1 MTMIPLERSRDDALG
16 SVPGLFIIYGASG
29 DLAHRKLLPALYHLA
44 RDGLLDE
51 HFAVIG
57 AASTPYSDD
66 SYREHLDRAI
76 RESVETVDEKTWRW
90 LLDRVSYVAGAW
102 SDDGFYERLVA
113 AISDADEH
121 WQTRG
126 NQLHYLAV
134 PPGSFG
140 TLTARLCHHGI
151 LERDHGARK
160 RIVIE
165 KPFGEDIASAR
176 ALNSQLLDALDEAQ
190 IYRIDHY
197 LGKETVQNLLVFRF
211 ANAIFE
217 PVWNH
222 HYVDHVQITVAED
235 QGIGHRA
242 RFYEDAGALR
252 DMVPTHLMQ
261 LLALIAMEPPS
272 SFNAEAV
279 RTAKGEAMK
288 SVVPLS
294 HQDVMNQAV
303 RGQYAAGRMTSGEEV
318 VGYRQEAGTDEHSTT
333 ETFAALK
340 LELRNWRW
348 GGVPFYLRTGKRMP
362 MRNSEILIQF
372 KRAPAMMFQDTSVA
386 GLTPNHLLLRIQPQE
401 SINLSFGAK
410 QPGPTMNIANADL
423 GFNYRERFGLSPR
436 TGYETLL
443 FDALRG
449 DPTLYQ
455 RADSIEA
462 GWGIVAPILEVWSG
476 VRPQDFPNYRSGS
489 WGPKAAEELMTRDGR
504 QWKSEA

>member
-1 MTMIPLERSRDDALG
+1 MTCTPPEQPTEDALT

-44 RDGLLDE
+44 QDGLLDQ

-57 AASTPYSDD
+57 AASTQFSDD
-66 SYREHLDRAI
+66 SYREHLDEAI
-76 RESVETVDEKTWRW
+76 RELVEHVDEETWRW
-90 LLDRVSYVAGAW
+90 LLDRVSYVAGEW
-102 SDDGFYERLVA
+102 SDDDFYRRLGQ
-113 AISDADEH
+113 AIAKADDH

-126 NQLHYLAV
+126 NQLHYLAI
-134 PPGSFG
+134 PPSHFG
-140 TLTARLCHHGI
+140 NLVERLCHHHI
-151 LERDHGARK
+151 LGRDHEASK
-160 RIVIE
+160 RIVVE
-165 KPFGEDIASAR
+165 KPFGHDLSSAK
-176 ALNSQLLDALDEAQ
+176 ALNTQLLDALDEAQ

-217 PVWNH
+217 PIWNH

-242 RFYEDAGALR
+242 KFYEEAGALR

-261 LLALIAMEPPS
+261 LLSLIAMEPPS
-272 SFNAEAV
+272 SFNAESV
-279 RTAKGEAMK
+279 RTAKGEALK
-288 SVVPLS
+288 SVLPLT
-294 HQDVMNQAV
+294 HQDVINQTV
-303 RGQYAAGRMTSGEEV
+303 RGQYSAGRMASGEDA
-318 VGYRQEAGTDEHSTT
+318 VGYRQEAGTADDSTR

-340 LELRNWRW
+340 LELCNWRW

-362 MRNSEILIQF
+362 MRHTEILIQF
-372 KRAPAMMFQDTSVA
+372 KRAPSMMFRDTAVDH
-386 GLTPNHLLLRIQPQE
+386 LTPNQLLLRIQPRE
-401 SINLSFGAK
+401 AIVLSFGAK
-410 QPGPTMNIANADL
+410 EPGPAMNIANADL
-423 GFNYRERFGLSPR
+423 EFCYRDRFGLPPR

-462 GWGIVAPILEVWSG
+462 GWGIVAPILEVWG
-476 VRPQDFPNYRSGS
+476 ALNPHDFPNYPSGT
-489 WGPKAAEELMTRDGR
+489 WGPKAADELLNRDGR
-504 QWKSEA
+504 KWKNEA